1 MPVSSQSWQTART
14 HVARGGRV
22 AYDVLDFTNSA
33 KNTYASQDGWE
44 RTRNGSAT
52 VQKYKKLK
60 ADAGFNT
67 SKTEEHLF
75 GLAGDA
81 AAVSGLVISSIALP
95 KMAQQTATSFREL
108 STLIHDPN
116 ATNDQ
121 RVNKFEETIRAG
133 AGTVYSTQGVVVGA
147 KATAGILARNR
158 SIAEVMTKV
167 GESKITRFVGSPLG
181 KALNIM
187 LPIADGAVFIG
198 ETIALRRT
206 FQDPTATTTQKL
218 RKVLDF
224 SLAGLKTA
232 FWLVPGVEGLRTAY
246 NIASFA
252 QLGFSLWDFRTTIGP
267 HFKAAA
273 ATAAWAVGHPIA
285 ALQSLGQHIASGT
298 ATVVKG
304 TASFLGWLGSKVA
317 HPGTTFTNF
326 KTEVSTWYNAYLGAT
341 TQKLAGVFNNGPWNQ
356 QKPTQVAMANPAP
369 VVPGAAPVVPG
380 AYAAP
385 VAPGVAPIPA
395 APVMAPTPAAPIMS
409 PTPAAPVV
417 ASVPTAPVMAAA
429 ANAPIPA
436 VNAPLPAAN
445 TQVAAA
451 VPPVPPPP
459 PPVPAPVPPAP
470 PAPALA

>member
-33 KNTYASQDGWE
+33 KNTYSSQDGWE

-60 ADAGFNT
+60 ADAGFKT

-81 AAVSGLVISSIALP
+81 ASVSGLVISSIALP

-133 AGTVYSTQGVVVGA
+133 AGTVYSTQGVVAGA

-206 FQDPTATTTQKL
+206 FQDPTATSTQKL
-218 RKVLDF
+218 RKLLDF

-273 ATAAWAVGHPIA
+273 ATTVWAVGHPIA

-304 TASFLGWLGSKVA
+304 AASFLGWLGSKVA
-317 HPGTTFTNF
+317 HPGTTFSNF

-341 TQKLAGVFNNGPWNQ
+341 TQRLAGVFNSGPWNQ
-356 QKPTQVAMANPAP
+356 QKPTQVAMANPVPGASP
-369 VVPGAAPVVPG
+369 VVPGAS
-380 AYAAP
+380 AAP
-385 VAPGVAPIPA
+385 VAPGVAP
-395 APVMAPTPAAPIMS
+395 TPAAPILA
-409 PTPAAPVV
+409 PAPAAPAI
-417 ASVPTAPVMAAA
+417 ASVPSQPVMAAA
-429 ANAPIPA
+429 VPM
-436 VNAPLPAAN
+436 AN
-445 TQVAAA
+445 TPSPSANGQVAAA
-451 VPPVPPPP
+451 IPPVPPPP
-459 PPVPAPVPPAP
+459 PPPPAPVPPAP